1 MTEHPKVFISY
12 SHDSPAHKQWV
23 SELGAKLRQNG
34 VDAVL
39 DQWDLN
45 PGDDMTR
52 FMEKGV
58 KDSDRVLVVC
68 TDSYVEKRRMP
79 LKVESDMK
87 SSL

>member
-1 MTEHPKVFISY
+1 MTEHPTVFISY

-52 FMEKGV
+52 FMEK
-58 KDSDRVLVVC
+58 
-68 TDSYVEKRRMP
+68 
-79 LKVESDMK
+79 ESRIQTGYW
-87 SSL
+87 SSVRTVT